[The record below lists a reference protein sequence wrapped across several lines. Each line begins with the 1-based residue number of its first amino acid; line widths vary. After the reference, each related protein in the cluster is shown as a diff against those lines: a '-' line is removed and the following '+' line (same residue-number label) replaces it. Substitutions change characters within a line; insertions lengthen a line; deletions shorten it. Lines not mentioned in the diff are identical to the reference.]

1 MIMASKRMGRAKA
14 IAALAAALA
23 AFGGLAG
30 CRGDA
35 ADDPV
40 PAWDRMHRFEGR
52 EVEVALELG
61 FDEEDLARMERE
73 GSELG
78 EWEVIMYATALIEH
92 LEEKYGLSFRAIKLL
107 RPSYAH
113 ASYHLD
119 AAVSGGAFDGVE
131 FSCRWVF
138 ADPQSTYY
146 EDNLLACARVD
157 DVADWCGE
165 VAERELGR
173 YGVVCR
179 IRGISTL
186 RYRRDGGAEELSLP
200 ASEVSELIGL
210 GIDIYFPPDDG
221 LDEEGYRA
229 AVDGL
234 YAAFRD
240 EAPGSQVW
248 ITAYQV
254 LTIFDEYADEG
265 FTADSAFSSTQG
277 SRAEPGVTYDWPVG
291 EWPSDGR
298 VCEWGGPSA
307 SKKEG

>member
-1 MIMASKRMGRAKA
+1 MASKRMGKAKA
-14 IAALAAALA
+14 IAALVSALA

-52 EVEVALELG
+52 EAEVALELG

-146 EDNLLACARVD
+146 EDNLLACARLS

-165 VAERELGR
+165 VAERELGG
-173 YGVVCR
+173 YGAICN
-179 IRGISTL
+179 IDALPTIQ
-186 RYRRDGGAEELSLP
+186 YRRDGGAEELSLP

-210 GIDIYFPPDDG
+210 GLEVYFPPDDG

-234 YAAFRD
+234 ARAIAS
-240 EAPGSQVW
+240 ESEGSRVF
-248 ITAYQV
+248 IRARQV
-254 LTIFDEYADEG
+254 LRIPDGYEG
-265 FTADSAFSSTQG
+265 FSVESA
-277 SRAEPGVTYDWPVG
+277 RAATSGHLSEPGVTYDWPV
-291 EWPSDGR
+291 DAR